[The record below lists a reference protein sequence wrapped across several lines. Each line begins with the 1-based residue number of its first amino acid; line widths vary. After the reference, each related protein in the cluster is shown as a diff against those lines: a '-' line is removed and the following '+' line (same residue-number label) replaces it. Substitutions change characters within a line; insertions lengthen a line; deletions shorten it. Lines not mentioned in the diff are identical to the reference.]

1 MTAEEVEDF
10 INCERAKNG
19 DSSHAKFGIDSFH
32 LMKLM
37 EHYKL
42 DENEKVLAAR
52 AEVEKAAAER
62 GEMEIKRA
70 TPSDDFILK
79 MLAEIT

>member
-1 MTAEEVEDF
+1 
-10 INCERAKNG
+10 
-19 DSSHAKFGIDSFH
+19 
-32 LMKLM
+32 MKLM
-37 EHYKL
+37 EHFKL

-52 AEVEKAAAER
+52 AEVEKAARER

-70 TPSDDFILK
+70 TPSDDFIRE